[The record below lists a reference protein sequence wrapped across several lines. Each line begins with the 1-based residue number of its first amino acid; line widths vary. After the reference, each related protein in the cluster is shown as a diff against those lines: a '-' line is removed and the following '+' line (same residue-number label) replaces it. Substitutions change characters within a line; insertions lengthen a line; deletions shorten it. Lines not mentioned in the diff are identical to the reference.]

1 MAQIVTIDPVTRIE
15 GHLRIDVE
23 VENGAVKDAWSSG
36 TMFRGFEMLLEDKH
50 PWDAQVVTE
59 RICGVCPV
67 SHGTAASY
75 NLDDAMGVDLPD
87 NARLIR
93 NLCLGANFIQSHILH
108 FYHLAALD
116 YVDVTAVLNYTG
128 SDPALQALKG
138 KLAGLAKA
146 NDLYFF
152 MPRYESDDYVSDPEL
167 ATILVGHYVE
177 ALEARKKA
185 HEMLA
190 IFYGRG
196 GEGFVGTIP
205 GGVTSHPTVSNIA
218 AFRSRLNELRFWIDN
233 VYVQDILTVA
243 GVPEYQVFM
252 TAGDS
257 GGNYL
262 AYGCFDEDVQGSE
275 KFLPSGY
282 VLGNNVAAVGE
293 FDENQIF
300 EYVTH
305 SRYTEDCNRAPAEG
319 KTEPDVHKK
328 DAYSFLKSPRYEDHP
343 MEVGP
348 MARMLVM
355 AGLELAGK
363 YPETLLPLIDK
374 VGLTEAVNT
383 LVSEG
388 KFGILP
394 RHAMR
399 AFECKLIAD
408 RMDVWL
414 DQLQENIGGRIWD
427 PKGKEIPDS
436 SQGRGLVEAP
446 RGALGHWITIK
457 GKKIDRY
464 QCVVP
469 TTWNASPRDKNG
481 NRGPIETSLIGL
493 PVPDPENP
501 INVVRC
507 VRSFDPCLACAIH
520 VIHPEHNG
528 VKAFR
533 VV

>member
-23 VENGAVKDAWSSG
+23 IENGVVKDAWSSG
-36 TMFRGFEMLLEDKH
+36 TMFRGFEMLLEGKH
-50 PWDAQVVTE
+50 PWDAQQVTE
-59 RICGVCPV
+59 RICGVCPLV
-67 SHGTAASY
+67 HGTASSY

-87 NARLIR
+87 NARIIR
-93 NLCLGANFIQSHILH
+93 NLCLGANFIQSHVLH
-108 FYHLAALD
+108 FYTLAALD

-128 SDPALQALKG
+128 GDPALQALKG
-138 KLAGLAKA
+138 KLSGLAKA

-152 MPRYESDDYVSDPEL
+152 VPRYESEDYISDPEL

-185 HEMLA
+185 QEMLS
-190 IFYGRG
+190 IYYGRMPS
-196 GEGFVGTIP
+196 FVGTIP
-205 GGVTSHPTVSNIA
+205 GGVTSHPTVDNIE
-218 AFRSRLNELRFWIDN
+218 AFRSRLNELRFWIDS
-233 VYVQDILTVA
+233 VYVQDIVTIA
-243 GVPEYQVFM
+243 GVPEYAPFM
-252 TAGDS
+252 TVGDS

-262 AYGCFDEDVQGSE
+262 AYGGFDLDTSGSE

-282 VLGNNVAAVGE
+282 VLGNNVASVND
-293 FDENQIF
+293 FDESDIF

-305 SRYTEDCNRAPAEG
+305 SWYKEDCNKAPAEG
-319 KTEPDVHKK
+319 HTDPDVHKK
-328 DAYSFLKSPRYEDHP
+328 EAYSFIKSPRLDDNP

-355 AGLELAGK
+355 AGRELAGT
-363 YPETLLPLIDK
+363 YPETLLPLIDQ
-374 VGLTEAVNT
+374 VGLTDAVMGLVEA
-383 LVSEG
+383 G
-388 KFGILP
+388 AFGILP

-408 RMDVWL
+408 KMAEWL
-414 DQLQENIGGRIWD
+414 DELVPGEKIWD
-427 PKGKEIPDS
+427 SKGKDIPDS
-436 SQGRGLVEAP
+436 SQGMGLVEGP

-457 GKKIDRY
+457 NKKIDNY

-469 TTWNASPRDKNG
+469 TTWNASPRDKND